1 MYNYWFEEVHMSFTH
16 KIDEWMKEAET
27 RPESAVTLVKLVTKR
42 LRELT
47 ERNEELLTENIAL
60 QNGTRV
66 EEYQKRIAHLEY
78 QLDLLKRR
86 FGGDESLLAELP
98 TASMETST
106 LSLLVYNTY
115 GRMIRLE
122 MAPQIQELGR
132 LADETLQNSEQ
143 PRLLAIP
150 SNEEVLLL
158 FTSGRVSTCA
168 VNSISTVEIGNAW
181 TWDKAALPDEP
192 RAGEFLACVMPISRL
207 PLSEFFL
214 QVSRRGCVKKTMTS
228 MAQSILGNH
237 YLGKGALQKSDQPF
251 DVTLTAKKDLFA
263 FVTLEGKLL
272 GLDVNELSY
281 SAEERIKLTAS
292 DYVIASFVPHA
303 EESMLF
309 VTQTGK
315 VIHREQGSLE
325 LSKSPLA
332 KGQALIPP
340 GRLEQG
346 VRFIGAASVR
356 DADRIALLDSKGNL
370 KIHLA
375 ESITGSGSIEAEG
388 VILSIGVIPAEVW
401 TGANL

>member
-1 MYNYWFEEVHMSFTH
+1 MSSFSH
-16 KIDEWMKEAET
+16 KIDEWMKEAEA
-27 RPESAVTLVKLVTKR
+27 RPESAVTIVKLVAKR
-42 LRELT
+42 LRELA

-78 QLDLLKRR
+78 QLDLLRRR
-86 FGGDESLLAELP
+86 FGADESLLAELP
-98 TASMETST
+98 GNSVEAATI
-106 LSLLVYNTY
+106 SLLVYNTY
-115 GRMIRLE
+115 GRVLRAEIDSGL
-122 MAPQIQELGR
+122 QTVGR
-132 LADETLQNSEQ
+132 LVDEALASSEQ

-168 VNSISTVEIGNAW
+168 VESISKVEPGAEWMWNSV
-181 TWDKAALPDEP
+181 ALPDEP
-192 RAGEFLACVMPISRL
+192 RSGEFLVCIMPASRL

-237 YLGKGALQKSDQPF
+237 YLGKGTLQKSDQPF
-251 DVTLTAKKDLFA
+251 DVRLCPKKDFFA

-272 GLDVNELSY
+272 GLDANELSY
-281 SAEERIKLTAS
+281 SVEDRIKLTAS
-292 DYVIASFVPHA
+292 DYVIASFVPHPD
-303 EESMLF
+303 ESMLF

-315 VIHREQGSLE
+315 VIQRECDSLE

-332 KGQALIPP
+332 KGQALISPS
-340 GRLEQG
+340 RLEQG

-356 DADRIALLDSKGNL
+356 DADRIAVLDSQGHL
-370 KIHLA
+370 RIHMA
-375 ESITGSGSIEAEG
+375 ESITGSGSIAAEG
-388 VILSIGVIPAEVW
+388 VTGVAVSIGVIPAE
-401 TGANL
+401 ANP

>member
-1 MYNYWFEEVHMSFTH
+1 MSFSH
-16 KIDEWMKEAET
+16 KIDEWMKEAEA
-27 RPESAVTLVKLVTKR
+27 RPESAVVIVKLVAKR

-86 FGGDESLLAELP
+86 FGSDEVELAQLP
-98 TASMETST
+98 IPSAATSS

-115 GRMIRLE
+115 GRILRLE
-122 MAPQIQELGR
+122 LQSGAQALGH
-132 LADETLQNSEQ
+132 LIDETLQTSEQ
-143 PRLLAIP
+143 PRLLAVP

-168 VNSISTVEIGNAW
+168 VSNIATVECGGEWMWN
-181 TWDKAALPDEP
+181 TGALPDEP
-192 RAGEFLACVMPISRL
+192 RAGEFLACVMPISQL

-237 YLGKGALQKSDQPF
+237 YLGKGTLQKSDQPF
-251 DVTLTAKKDLFA
+251 DATLCGKKDLFG
-263 FVTLEGKLL
+263 FVTIEGKLL

-281 SAEERIKLTAS
+281 STEDRIKLTAS
-292 DYVIASFVPHA
+292 DYVISSFVPHP
-303 EESMLF
+303 EEYLLF

-315 VIHREQGSLE
+315 VIQREYDSLE

-340 GRLEQG
+340 SRLGQG

-356 DADRIALLDSKGNL
+356 DGDWIAVLDSKGNL
-370 KIHLA
+370 NVHIV
-375 ESITGSGSIEAEG
+375 ESVAGGGSIKAEG
-388 VILSIGVIPAEVW
+388 LTGVAVSIGVIPGE
-401 TGANL
+401 ANR